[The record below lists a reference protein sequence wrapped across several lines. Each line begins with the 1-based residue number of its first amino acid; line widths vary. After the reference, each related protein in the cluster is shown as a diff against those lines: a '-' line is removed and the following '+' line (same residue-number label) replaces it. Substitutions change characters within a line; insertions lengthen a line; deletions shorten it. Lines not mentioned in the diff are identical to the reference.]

1 MNAVFY
7 YVDEH
12 RDALGNFFA
21 VSYRLKNKN
30 KSKDFLLYLNL
41 RLFVPYIES
50 CHTTF

>member
-1 MNAVFY
+1 MPNIEMLLATF
-7 YVDEH
+7 
-12 RDALGNFFA
+12 LLSPIGW
-21 VSYRLKNKN
+21 KNKN